1 MTGYGG
7 SFTSTNSLGIA
18 SEQQQSQKEVELD
31 DSDNK
36 DSGNTKN
43 LDLSNR
49 YDILLCFRSYFYCI
63 VVQHFWQHYVCAFH
77 FNFSEIVFF
86 HDPLLAFE
94 KCGAGPPWQSLCF
107 TNKSS
112 WRLSCWLLYIGRGQ
126 RQCCFFIYLIF
137 SWKVRTTNL
146 L

>member
-63 VVQHFWQHYVCAFH
+63 VVQHF
-77 FNFSEIVFF
+77 
-86 HDPLLAFE
+86 
-94 KCGAGPPWQSLCF
+94 
-107 TNKSS
+107 
-112 WRLSCWLLYIGRGQ
+112 
-126 RQCCFFIYLIF
+126 
-137 SWKVRTTNL
+137 
-146 L
+146 